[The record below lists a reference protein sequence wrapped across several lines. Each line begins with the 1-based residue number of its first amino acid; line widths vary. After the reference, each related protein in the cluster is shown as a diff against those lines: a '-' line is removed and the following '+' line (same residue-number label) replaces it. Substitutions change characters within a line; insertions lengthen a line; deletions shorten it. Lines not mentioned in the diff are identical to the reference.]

1 MKENP
6 NPFLPEDKQEFKGD
20 NYQKITGDYLNLIKN
35 EGFMLEMNKR
45 AKEKG
50 LTSFLNTVA
59 MPSQFELLKKEVE
72 SRKEKIKENQ

>member
-20 NYQKITGDYLNLIKN
+20 NYQKITGDYLNLIQN

-45 AKEKG
+45 A
-50 LTSFLNTVA
+50 
-59 MPSQFELLKKEVE
+59 
-72 SRKEKIKENQ
+72 

>member
-20 NYQKITGDYLNLIKN
+20 NYQKITGDYLNLIQN

-45 AKEKG
+45 AIEKG
-50 LTSFLNTVA
+50 QSSLLNTVA
-59 MPSQFELLKKEVE
+59 MPS
-72 SRKEKIKENQ
+72 